1 MGLFDGARLVA
12 VDTETTG
19 FDPALGHHVIEV
31 ACVPIDDGEI
41 GTPWSRLVNPGIDIP
56 AEAVAVHGITNQM
69 VRGAPRAAEVAAEL
83 EARCA
88 GRILVFHNAAFDL
101 QFLNADFKLSVF
113 DGLPALADLPL
124 FGPRLIDTLGLAR
137 GFFGLGGNGLGV
149 LAARLGEEAGTAHRA
164 EGDALTTAGVLLKL
178 GGLWEREKGVSSVVE
193 LAAASRDGMRLTH
206 RGPRG

>member
-31 ACVPIDDGEI
+31 ACVPIDDGVS
-41 GTPWSRLVNPGIDIP
+41 GTPWSRLVDPGVDIP
-56 AEAVAVHGITNQM
+56 AEAVAVHGITNRM

-101 QFLNADFKLSVF
+101 PFLRADFKLPLF
-113 DGLPALADLPL
+113 DQLMTQVDLPL
-124 FGPRLIDTLGLAR
+124 FGPGFIDTLGLAR
-137 GFFGLGGNGLGV
+137 GLFGLGGNGLGA

-178 GGLWEREKGVSSVVE
+178 AGRWEREKGVRTVAE
-193 LAAASRDGMRLTH
+193 LAAASRDGMRLTT